1 MNSRTGGATRW
12 YMIALAVV
20 LPAFLSTCNAI
31 VHTESQIAGTARI
44 LVTGTSSTPLVLIT
58 SMDFEAQRSSET
70 GQVGVTAI
78 NGADTA
84 SITVP
89 FDKSYAF
96 NGSDRLFIRLAN
108 SDQATSAAIRLRLL
122 VDGNVIVD
130 QQATLLDS
138 AIQFTYFSVPF

>member
-1 MNSRTGGATRW
+1 MRW

-20 LPAFLSTCNAI
+20 LTAFLSTCNAI
-31 VHTESQIAGTARI
+31 TDTELQIAGTARI
-44 LVTGTSSTPLVLIT
+44 LVTGTSSTPLILIT
-58 SMDFEAQRSSET
+58 SMDFEAQRDAET
-70 GQVGVTAI
+70 GQLLVTAI
-78 NGADTA
+78 NAADTT

-96 NGSDRLFIRLAN
+96 NGSDRLYIRLAN
-108 SDQATSAAIRLRLL
+108 SDQASSAAIRLRLL
-122 VDGNVIVD
+122 VDGDAIVD